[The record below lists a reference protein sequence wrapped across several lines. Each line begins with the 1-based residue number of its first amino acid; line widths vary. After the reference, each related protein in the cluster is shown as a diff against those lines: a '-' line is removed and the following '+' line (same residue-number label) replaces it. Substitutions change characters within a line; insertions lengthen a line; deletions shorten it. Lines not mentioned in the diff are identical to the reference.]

1 MFDIGFQEL
10 IIIFVVALI
19 VVGPKKLPELGRTLG
34 KWVVDIRRSINMAK
48 SQIEDEMKDEFKM
61 PEDIVQSLPKDIAED
76 GKTVEKKDD
85 AGEGKS

>member
-10 IIIFVVALI
+10 IIIFVVALL

-34 KWVVDIRRSINMAK
+34 KWVVEIRRGVNMAK

-61 PEDIVQSLPKDIAED
+61 PEDIVQSLPKDEAD

-85 AGEGKS
+85 NGEGKL

>member
-61 PEDIVQSLPKDIAED
+61 PEDIVQSLPKDEAD

-85 AGEGKS
+85 NGEGKL

>member
-61 PEDIVQSLPKDIAED
+61 PEDFVQSLPKDEAD

-85 AGEGKS
+85 NGEGKL